1 MSVDEI
7 LLKSRFQPLERI
19 LAYDVFNTGFNGW
32 MTLMPNFTEYPD
44 FDVPATLVCK
54 DQWPPVML
62 SSATYRYPGTH
73 GAMSGTYS
81 LKLSTR
87 PVAAPYVENLQKA
100 HLATPSRGSRSTG
113 RKTGSSRS
121 SAGSPIRQNR
131 TWWTVVTALSLDSMR
146 TPSEISEWDSTYRNT
161 GNAIS

>member
-87 PVAAPYVENLQKA
+87 PVAAPYVEK
-100 HLATPSRGSRSTG
+100 RSEE
-113 RKTGSSRS
+113 RR
-121 SAGSPIRQNR
+121 
-131 TWWTVVTALSLDSMR
+131 
-146 TPSEISEWDSTYRNT
+146 
-161 GNAIS
+161 